1 MSNSCSINGN
11 SCLKNKVMKK
21 IYVNPEMD
29 IYEIKTGA
37 QLLAGSPKDAP
48 VDDSDTQD
56 NGDALAPGLLF
67 SIME

>member
-1 MSNSCSINGN
+1 
-11 SCLKNKVMKK
+11 MKK

>member
-1 MSNSCSINGN
+1 
-11 SCLKNKVMKK
+11 MKK

-37 QLLAGSPKDAP
+37 QLLAGSQNAP
-48 VDDSDTQD
+48 LDDEHPQS
-56 NGDALAPGLLF
+56 NEDALAPGLLF